1 MFIPRVSPAVA
12 PGPSPSATRL
22 RDHGRWQRALR
33 QTVAGIASSLPGF
46 RGRYTPDSLVD
57 AAEAVGTRA
66 RSEEHTSE
74 LQSLMRISYSVFC
87 LKKKKTTKPHNHTP
101 NTQLI

>member
-33 QTVAGIASSLPGF
+33 RATASIAERLPGF
-46 RGRYTPDSLVD
+46 RGRYAPDTLVD

-66 RSEEHTSE
+66 GRR
-74 LQSLMRISYSVFC
+74 QR
-87 LKKKKTTKPHNHTP
+87 LKDSPHLGH
-101 NTQLI
+101 IVDIYV